1 MKWVLI
7 ALGGA
12 CVIGLILLVREVRS
26 GGGSSE
32 PAKSA
37 KPEERPGPPGPA
49 PAPEDQPRPGK
60 VPAKFAPDV
69 EVPEVVD
76 VEPPVAEDDGPTS
89 PELAAAQAAAERIED
104 DVAPR
109 ELRRIAMQCEQP
121 GQKLEGTMYLTLT
134 LDSGHGQVRV
144 EELTIK
150 DSSLTDPQQQTCV
163 RARLEN
169 ARWTQADAPDR
180 RWRIAIALALP
191 E

>member
-26 GGGSSE
+26 GGGSDE
-32 PAKSA
+32 VAKDA
-37 KPEERPGPPGPA
+37 KPEPRQTTPVPPP
-49 PAPEDQPRPGK
+49 DQPPPSGKIPG
-60 VPAKFAPDV
+60 KFAPDV

-76 VEPPVAEDDGPTS
+76 VEPTEPEDDGPTS

-134 LDSGHGQVRV
+134 LDSGGGQVRV

-169 ARWTQADAPDR
+169 ARWAQADAPDR

>member
-26 GGGSSE
+26 GGGSGE

-37 KPEERPGPPGPA
+37 KPEERPAPPA
-49 PAPEDQPRPGK
+49 PAADDLPRPGK

-76 VEPPVAEDDGPTS
+76 VEPPEPEDDGPTS

-104 DVAPR
+104 DIAPR

-121 GQKLEGTMYLTLT
+121 GQKLEGTMYLTMT
-134 LDSGHGQVRV
+134 LDSGNGQVRV
-144 EELTIK
+144 EQLTIK
-150 DSSLTDPQQQTCV
+150 DSSLTDPQQQQCV

-169 ARWTQADAPDR
+169 ARWQQPDAPDR